1 MLRLLEDYP
10 ATAVLILPPYYLKP
24 VEPEG
29 MLRFYELALGATG
42 HAPIIYRIPKYAS
55 PFPSG
60 S

>member
-10 ATAVLILPPYYLKP
+10 ATAVLILPPYCFKP

-29 MLRFYELALGATG
+29 MLRFYELALRATG
-42 HAPIIYRIPKYAS
+42 HAAILYHIPSTPS